1 MNHDILF
8 LEIDDLWGDDFGI
21 MFYGFK
27 MYFFEYL
34 FHMVDVIDFKEEYDL
49 IHIISILPEMLDIDI
64 IRMLMDMIMYHI
76 FDEVFLDPVECSE
89 YMWHI
94 KNLKKIPRDRE
105 EWHIHQKSLRY
116 RRKKGRCART
126 KSCDHRSGCYF
137 LYYSEIMIFAI
148 FFYLNVCQERY
159 YDDSSSSIYNTE
171 PLG

>member
-64 IRMLMDMIMYHI
+64 ILMLMYMIMYHI
-76 FDEVFLDPVECSE
+76 FDEVFLDPVECSK
-89 YMWHI
+89 YM
-94 KNLKKIPRDRE
+94 
-105 EWHIHQKSLRY
+105 
-116 RRKKGRCART
+116 
-126 KSCDHRSGCYF
+126 
-137 LYYSEIMIFAI
+137 
-148 FFYLNVCQERY
+148 
-159 YDDSSSSIYNTE
+159 
-171 PLG
+171 